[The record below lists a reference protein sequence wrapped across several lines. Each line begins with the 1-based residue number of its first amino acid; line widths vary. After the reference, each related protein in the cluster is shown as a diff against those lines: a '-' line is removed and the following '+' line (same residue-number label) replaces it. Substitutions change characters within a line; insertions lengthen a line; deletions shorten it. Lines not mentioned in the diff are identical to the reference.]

1 MADGSNVVTKDDLAE
16 EFIQLVPEDA
26 EFEVRLFSCL
36 EVRVNDEDGR
46 YMVASKKLDD
56 GAWFLLESPVVCWPL
71 TQQEGEASLCD
82 FPSSWCEGCLRS
94 LPEPSSEP
102 SSSRRRLTTPTPPRL
117 CEACA
122 QRGLREM
129 LTQEELISWRRWQH
143 QRSAKSCVGLEAF
156 GRCLAQVALI
166 ASKAKEAGLDN
177 SQAVHFALK
186 PFDRPQGPPGDAQVL
201 LHGTTPAEVA
211 QELRVSEP
219 FQSKLRK
226 ALGVEADA
234 LLSEV
239 HVWCNVLWFKLCNQ
253 TATWTPVRSGVAE
266 MPSGTGDVVAEALP
280 PVATSAD
287 QTFWSAANDAS
298 YAGRTGIK
306 SLVNVNNSA
315 ELLRLAYLQSRKMR
329 KITSVA
335 AVRAAEAQGVVTYM
349 QNVTDPGFDNG
360 NPAGNLLSKVGS
372 LGGAKEPL
380 KWQIDTGE
388 GFLRDAPDDVMGDM
402 MGSGMA
408 LAKGLMSKKKG
419 KKKGGV
425 AALLKGPG
433 SPPKVD
439 LAAYEMQ
446 QQLRMT
452 LDFARRAVLEA
463 AQLED
468 SIGKASAAAN
478 ETVGKA
484 AEYLNLPGFP
494 PEALRRPPAPKGF
507 GGRPSDMAPQFLDF
521 LYQTPW
527 KERVAAGPNSILSLA
542 DPYSQPGGPSGRE
555 VHDFFGSPPLPV
567 ESDEK
572 SAPAG
577 GAAGDALGSLGAV
590 AGLAKAL

>member
-1 MADGSNVVTKDDLAE
+1 M
-16 EFIQLVPEDA
+16 
-26 EFEVRLFSCL
+26 
-36 EVRVNDEDGR
+36 
-46 YMVASKKLDD
+46 LD
-56 GAWFLLESPVVCWPL
+56 
-71 TQQEGEASLCD
+71 
-82 FPSSWCEGCLRS
+82 
-94 LPEPSSEP
+94 
-102 SSSRRRLTTPTPPRL
+102 
-117 CEACA
+117 
-122 QRGLREM
+122 
-129 LTQEELISWRRWQH
+129 
-143 QRSAKSCVGLEAF
+143 
-156 GRCLAQVALI
+156 
-166 ASKAKEAGLDN
+166 
-177 SQAVHFALK
+177 
-186 PFDRPQGPPGDAQVL
+186 PPG
-201 LHGTTPAEVA
+201 
-211 QELRVSEP
+211 
-219 FQSKLRK
+219 
-226 ALGVEADA
+226 
-234 LLSEV
+234 
-239 HVWCNVLWFKLCNQ
+239 
-253 TATWTPVRSGVAE
+253 
-266 MPSGTGDVVAEALP
+266 
-280 PVATSAD
+280 
-287 QTFWSAANDAS
+287 
-298 YAGRTGIK
+298 I
-306 SLVNVNNSA
+306 
-315 ELLRLAYLQSRKMR
+315 
-329 KITSVA
+329 
-335 AVRAAEAQGVVTYM
+335 
-349 QNVTDPGFDNG
+349 
-360 NPAGNLLSKVGS
+360 
-372 LGGAKEPL
+372 
-380 KWQIDTGE
+380 
-388 GFLRDAPDDVMGDM
+388 
-402 MGSGMA
+402 
-408 LAKGLMSKKKG
+408 
-419 KKKGGV
+419 